1 MSPLEKCECSILL
14 TSGKKEAAR
23 HDAGLRRRSGASFG
37 SALFS
42 YALWQPNH
50 SGRRTVDANRR
61 GIRTTGHEQERLT
74 GIGRSPMFQELIDDY
89 RRQAE
94 QYIADAIKLESGDA
108 DQSSTAAAGKR
119 GLAAMLFGLADAYE
133 EQDR

>member
-1 MSPLEKCECSILL
+1 
-14 TSGKKEAAR
+14 
-23 HDAGLRRRSGASFG
+23 
-37 SALFS
+37 
-42 YALWQPNH
+42 
-50 SGRRTVDANRR
+50 
-61 GIRTTGHEQERLT
+61 
-74 GIGRSPMFQELIDDY
+74 MFQELIDDY